1 MNTKTLDPAKVAPAL
16 KAASGW
22 WLTTLGRIERTTVAD
37 PAIRVLQ
44 RGIRSLPLGEVRDLL
59 KGRPLGHPLHPVL
72 VQVPIGCWLSAA
84 VLDVVPGERRGAT
97 TLTAVGLAGVAP
109 AAIAGWADW
118 ADQPPEQARVGLAHA
133 ASNAVAVGCYA
144 VSLAARLG
152 GRPVKGRMW
161 GWAGLAAVA
170 VTGALGGHI
179 AYRQNPS
186 PGAVSGPSAGPGSAP
201 ARPTAA
207 GTPRRPGTGSPSTP
221 PCPAT

>member
-1 MNTKTLDPAKVAPAL
+1 MNKTTLDPTKVAPAL
-16 KAASGW
+16 NAASGW
-22 WLTTLGRIERTTVAD
+22 WLRTLGRIERTTVAD
-37 PAIRVLQ
+37 PAVRVLQ
-44 RGIRSLPLGEVRDLL
+44 WGIRSLPLGDVRDLL

-72 VQVPIGCWLSAA
+72 VQVPVGCWLSAA
-84 VLDVVPGERRGAT
+84 VLDLVPGERRGAT

-133 ASNAVAVGCYA
+133 ASNAAAVGCYA

-152 GRPVKGRMW
+152 GHPVKGRMW

-179 AYRQNPS
+179 AHRQDTFRK
-186 PGAVSGPSAGPGSAP
+186 AVSAPSAGPASAP
-201 ARPTAA
+201 ERPTAA
-207 GTPRRPGTGSPSTP
+207 GVPRPPGTGSPSTP

>member
-1 MNTKTLDPAKVAPAL
+1 MNTKRLDPAKVAPAL
-16 KAASGW
+16 NAASGW

-44 RGIRSLPLGEVRDLL
+44 RGIRSLPLGHARDLL

-97 TLTAVGLAGVAP
+97 TLTAVGLAGVGP

-133 ASNAVAVGCYA
+133 ASNAVAVSCYA
-144 VSLAARLG
+144 FSLAARLG

-179 AYRQNPS
+179 AYRQDTPQRE
-186 PGAVSGPSAGPGSAP
+186 VSGPSAGPGSAP

-207 GTPRRPGTGSPSTP
+207 GVPRRPGTG
-221 PCPAT
+221 